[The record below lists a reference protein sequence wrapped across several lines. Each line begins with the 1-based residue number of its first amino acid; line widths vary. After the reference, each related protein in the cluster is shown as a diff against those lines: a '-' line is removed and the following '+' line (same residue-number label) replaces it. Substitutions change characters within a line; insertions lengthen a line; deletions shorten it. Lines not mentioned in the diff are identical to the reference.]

1 VENLISPL
9 TQKLYVL
16 PSKIVGNPAAENATK
31 VTCDMARSAAAKL
44 PQPSVKIPEI
54 TKGSAKAL
62 FDLGGV
68 SRSNQL
74 LMVTPDLIRP
84 IKGFNPRIHDARD
97 PQTGKTYAQE
107 LDELKESIRSE
118 GFFLDKPISGY
129 PGKDETGDVVY
140 IIDGHRRME
149 AVNALIDEGVQI
161 DSIPVVLTDSRTDP
175 IKLLIQNV
183 KKNLNRKF
191 TFFETSIQVLRLTN
205 FGKSKAEIAELMGL
219 TEVAVQDCLDLI
231 EAPKTIRNYVK
242 AGRVSG
248 TEALRVLRTKK
259 DPIKAVEKIEE
270 MIAKAESEGRTKAS
284 RKDDREAAPVKGVST
299 RSRGRAKSAGSD
311 SYTPPADEEGD
322 DNEQRLDKAVAT
334 RFPQPKPAPDRTVMR
349 VFFTATE
356 GDEFPVSDIRNFKNL
371 FGDLEWFRL
380 DDDRPQIGVALVD
393 VEFVAYLVVPT
404 EAVAMSGTTGPEDE
418 EEDEEDEGDEDED
431 QEDEDE
437 QTGEGEKERAAAS
450 ADL

>member
-1 VENLISPL
+1 MENLFSPL
-9 TQKLYVL
+9 TQKLCVL
-16 PSKIVGNPAAENATK
+16 PSKIVGNPVGEVATK
-31 VTCDMARSAAAKL
+31 VTFLMARSAAAKL

-84 IKGFNPRIHDARD
+84 IKGFNPRIHDAKD

-107 LDELKESIRSE
+107 LEELKESIRSE

-129 PGKDETGDVVY
+129 PGKDDTGDVVY

-149 AVNALIDEGVQI
+149 AVNALIEEGVQI

-205 FGKSKAEIAELMGL
+205 YGKSKADIAALLGL

-231 EAPKTIRNYVK
+231 EAPKAIRNYVK
-242 AGRVSG
+242 QGRISG
-248 TEALRVLRTKK
+248 TEALRVLRAKK
-259 DPIKAVEKIEE
+259 DPIKALEKIEE
-270 MIAKAESEGRTKAS
+270 MIARAEAEGGPGARAS
-284 RKDDREAAPVKGVST
+284 RKHDREAAPVKGGPG
-299 RSRGRAKSAGSD
+299 RGRGRAKSAGQD
-311 SYTPPADEEGD
+311 SYSAPDEDEGD
-322 DNEQRLDKAVAT
+322 DEQRLEKAVAT
-334 RFPQPKPAPDRTVMR
+334 RFPQPKPSSGRTVMR
-349 VFFTATE
+349 IFFTATE

-371 FGDLEWFRL
+371 FGDAEWFKL
-380 DDDRPQIGVALVD
+380 DDERPHLAVALVD

-404 EAVAMSGTTGPEDE
+404 EAAAEAEDGPEEGDE
-418 EEDEEDEGDEDED
+418 EEDDDEEGDEEAEESDE
-431 QEDEDE
+431 
-437 QTGEGEKERAAAS
+437 EGEEAEPRRAAAS
-450 ADL
+450 GDL